1 MSFLGRLFRGAPPPP
16 PPPDNTVVISDDL
29 AARLT
34 QTGIDL
40 ETATNEAVRAYFK
53 VLDEPKTDLSGLP
66 FWLEREKATSEIED
80 ALRDRVSQRRSVPEL
95 PLEETS

>member
-16 PPPDNTVVISDDL
+16 PPPANRVVISDDL

-40 ETATNEAVRAYFK
+40 EAATNEAVRAYFK
-53 VLDEPKTDLSGLP
+53 VLDEPKTDLSGMP
-66 FWLEREKATSEIED
+66 FWLEREKANSEMED
-80 ALRDRVSQRRSVPEL
+80 ELRDRVTQRRAVAEL
-95 PLEETS
+95 PFEETK